1 VQKYDHG
8 PKIPVIAGHFM
19 FWNEKQDPVT
29 AWTEAD
35 AKMYTHII
43 YYDVPSNII
52 AQRRAGDKTRSRE
65 PCSVSHLD
73 QWKESEMKQLREVC
87 AKKGILFSVVSCELH
102 EPALLAKSRIRS
114 QIINFHH
121 HSEEKNWRRI
131 EQRIDG
137 LVADRDGSLDKVLVF
152 DADKTL
158 TTSDTG
164 VMFWNAF
171 DAGRGIQPHDRI
183 CPLKALFRG
192 PLKYTYKAFHQVSIL
207 FGQPGAEEY
216 EVLCEEV
223 ALAVSVHPELREFIR
238 KATSK
243 PYIMAIIVT
252 CGQQLIWDK
261 IVEKVGLADRIKVI
275 GAGRASDPSALV
287 VDANIKANIVKRLKA
302 KHGLH
307 VVALGDSPLDVPMM
321 EAANE
326 AIVVVGPEDSR
337 NVSMETVLENAITSS
352 SLTAARQ
359 VILPRGSRCRLSPH
373 VLPII
378 SLDEELRLRCMLA
391 HRPAFT
397 ATQTTKVVPHAI
409 AKVPPHARGPVPAG
423 VLPFKHA
430 TNTPMAKL
438 LMAPMRNA
446 SIQGRD
452 LREAHHQVGRH
463 LSIEFLSE
471 LLGLEKYLMPHVQ
484 GGQTEAHRLRNESTT
499 GIIALMRGGEPMA
512 LGVSDAF
519 PTAALIH
526 AKEPGDLRPEQIK
539 PLKAVI
545 LVDSVINSGKSI
557 TEMVRRIRSL
567 APGGIRI
574 AVLAGVVQAKAVSEG
589 PYALDKLDG
598 GGGLC
603 LAALRVSDNKYTG
616 KGGTDT
622 GNRLFNT
629 TYLE

>member
-1 VQKYDHG
+1 
-8 PKIPVIAGHFM
+8 
-19 FWNEKQDPVT
+19 
-29 AWTEAD
+29 
-35 AKMYTHII
+35 
-43 YYDVPSNII
+43 
-52 AQRRAGDKTRSRE
+52 
-65 PCSVSHLD
+65 
-73 QWKESEMKQLREVC
+73 
-87 AKKGILFSVVSCELH
+87 
-102 EPALLAKSRIRS
+102 
-114 QIINFHH
+114 
-121 HSEEKNWRRI
+121 
-131 EQRIDG
+131 
-137 LVADRDGSLDKVLVF
+137 
-152 DADKTL
+152 
-158 TTSDTG
+158 
-164 VMFWNAF
+164 
-171 DAGRGIQPHDRI
+171 
-183 CPLKALFRG
+183 
-192 PLKYTYKAFHQVSIL
+192 
-207 FGQPGAEEY
+207 
-216 EVLCEEV
+216 
-223 ALAVSVHPELREFIR
+223 VSVHTELQEFIR

-261 IVEKVGLADRIKVI
+261 IMEKVGLADRIKVI
-275 GAGRASDPSALV
+275 GAGRASDPTAHV
-287 VDANIKANIVKRLKA
+287 IDANVKANFVKRLKA

-326 AIVVVGPEDSR
+326 AIVIVGPEDSR
-337 NVSMETVLENAITSS
+337 SVNMETVLEKAITSS

-373 VLPII
+373 MLPIT
-378 SLDEELRLRCMLA
+378 SLDEELRLRCMPA
-391 HRPAFT
+391 HRPEYK
-397 ATQTTKVVPHAI
+397 ATQTTNVVPHAT
-409 AKVPPHARGPVPAG
+409 AKVPPHAATKVPPHARGPVPTA

-452 LREAHHQVGRH
+452 LREAHHQVGRY

-499 GIIALMRGGEPMA
+499 GIIALMRGGEPIA

-519 PTAALIH
+519 PAAALIH
-526 AKEPGDLRPEQIK
+526 AKEPSDLRPEQIK

-545 LVDSVINSGKSI
+545 LVDSVINSGNSI

-567 APGGIRI
+567 TPGGIRI

-589 PYALDKLDG
+589 PYALDKLVG

-629 TYLE
+629 MYLE